1 MRSTVDAS
9 IEEET
14 MIKPLSLLALVA
26 ALTACEGLYDD
37 DGIPAIRT
45 QADVAAYNATVVAE
59 NDKLVC
65 SREQVIGTNIRQ
77 FVCMTL
83 AQQTYLRE
91 QARQDT
97 DYLFRTLR
105 VGGGGDTAQ

>member
-1 MRSTVDAS
+1 
-9 IEEET
+9 
-14 MIKPLSLLALVA
+14 MIKPLSILALVA
-26 ALTACEGLYDD
+26 ALTACEGMYED

-77 FVCMTL
+77 FVCMTI
-83 AQQTYLRE
+83 AQQTYLQE
-91 QARQDT
+91 QARQDL
-97 DYLFRTLR
+97 DFLNRTLN
-105 VGGGGDTAQ
+105 VEGGGATPQ

>member
-1 MRSTVDAS
+1 MRSAVDAS

-14 MIKPLSLLALVA
+14 MIKPLSLLTLVA

-37 DGIPAIRT
+37 DGVPAIRT
-45 QADVAAYNATVVAE
+45 RADVAAYNATVVAE

-77 FVCMTL
+77 FVCMTI

-97 DYLFRTLR
+97 DYLFRTLN
-105 VGGGGDTAQ
+105 GGGGGNTDQ

>member
-1 MRSTVDAS
+1 
-9 IEEET
+9 
-14 MIKPLSLLALVA
+14 MIKPLSLLALAA

-77 FVCMTL
+77 FVCLTV
-83 AQQTYLRE
+83 AQRIYLQE
-91 QARQDT
+91 QARQDS
-97 DYLFRTLR
+97 DFLNRTLNI
-105 VGGGGDTAQ
+105 GGGANTPQ

>member
-1 MRSTVDAS
+1 
-9 IEEET
+9 
-14 MIKPLSLLALVA
+14 MIKPLSLLALAA
-26 ALTACEGLYDD
+26 ALTACEGMYED

-77 FVCMTL
+77 FVCLTV
-83 AQQTYLRE
+83 AQRTYLRE
-91 QARQDT
+91 QARQDS
-97 DYLFRTLR
+97 DFLNRTLNI
-105 VGGGGDTAQ
+105 GGGANTPQ